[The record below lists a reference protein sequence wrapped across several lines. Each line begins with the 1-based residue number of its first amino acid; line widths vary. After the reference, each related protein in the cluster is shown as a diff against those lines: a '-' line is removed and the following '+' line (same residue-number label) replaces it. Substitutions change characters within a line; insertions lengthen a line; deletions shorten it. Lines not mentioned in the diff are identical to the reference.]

1 MNLGGAKSFVF
12 PQCPLRGIC
21 YVNCWIKIKYNEKSV
36 IFSERQDRS
45 GRFRETARFPRLGN
59 HRHRGNHEASAG
71 SRVENHQYQLM
82 EKNQYYNALN
92 GHLFRYD
99 LSDDTLHEIDIVAE
113 VKKNSQKQ

>member
-1 MNLGGAKSFVF
+1 
-12 PQCPLRGIC
+12 
-21 YVNCWIKIKYNEKSV
+21 
-36 IFSERQDRS
+36 
-45 GRFRETARFPRLGN
+45 
-59 HRHRGNHEASAG
+59 
-71 SRVENHQYQLM
+71 M